1 MAASGSDIGIAVT
14 GIAGPGGGSQDKPVG
29 LVYVAVGGRQDF
41 TVKKCYFSGNRQ
53 QIRERTLYTALNLL
67 RQYLLAR
74 ARRLRAGEF

>member
-1 MAASGSDIGIAVT
+1 MLQGIMAASGSDIGIAVT

-53 QIRERTLYTALNLL
+53 QL
-67 RQYLLAR
+67 RDR
-74 ARRLRAGEF
+74 KSVV